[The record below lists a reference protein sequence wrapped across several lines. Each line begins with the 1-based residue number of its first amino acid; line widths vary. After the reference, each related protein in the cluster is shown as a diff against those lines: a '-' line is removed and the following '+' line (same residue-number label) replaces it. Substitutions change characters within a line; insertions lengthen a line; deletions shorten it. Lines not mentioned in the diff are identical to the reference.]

1 MGMVTQMKDTIW
13 VNYDH
18 MHYDND
24 NQSQGVHIK
33 YIYIWLIVTRSG
45 FRLVHLNIIT
55 INMH

>member
-1 MGMVTQMKDTIW
+1 MVTQMKDTIW

-33 YIYIWLIVTRSG
+33 YIYI
-45 FRLVHLNIIT
+45 
-55 INMH
+55 